1 MREVKEIADRVSS
14 RDRLLT
20 IELSHFSRRW
30 LIDYLQSQ
38 DPKMIRFFREKN
50 ILDQE
55 ASAV

>member
-1 MREVKEIADRVSS
+1 VKEIADRVSS

-38 DPKMIRFFREKN
+38 DQKMIRFFREKN